1 MKKANNDELHSPSN
15 LGIKDLTI
23 SHSAMLATF
32 FNLSYFDRFQI
43 FSFWPKMAGYEHSGP
58 VDCDV
63 PFDTANLKGKT
74 AIITGGR
81 FNAVDKCKNLL
92 IFDEQAQMV

>member
-1 MKKANNDELHSPSN
+1 
-15 LGIKDLTI
+15 
-23 SHSAMLATF
+23 
-32 FNLSYFDRFQI
+32 
-43 FSFWPKMAGYEHSGP
+43 MAGYEHSGP